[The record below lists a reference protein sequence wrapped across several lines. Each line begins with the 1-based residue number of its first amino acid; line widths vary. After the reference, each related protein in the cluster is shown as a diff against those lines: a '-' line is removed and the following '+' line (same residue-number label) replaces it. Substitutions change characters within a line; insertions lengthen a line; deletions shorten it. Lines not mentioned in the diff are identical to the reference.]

1 VNAAYYT
8 IVNRAAGGG
17 RCAKH
22 APGTLAD
29 LERRGTTLDV
39 VFTESP
45 GHATELARRAAA
57 DGARRFLSVGGDGT
71 AAEVVN
77 GLMEAGVSPTCEL
90 AMLPFGTGNSFLR
103 DFGVMDVNTA
113 VERVERAQSAPI
125 DVLRLT
131 HEDGTLHFINTMGTG
146 FVARAGE
153 LTNERFKFLGV
164 AGYVAAVFVCVVRLR
179 YEHNVLRYAGAL
191 DDAETVL
198 TSFSNS
204 KFTGGSM
211 QMAPDASATD
221 GLLDVVRAGK
231 LSRAALTAAFARIF
245 AGTHTD
251 LDEVWTAQVDRV
263 DFVNPTHQAVL
274 VDGDLYHL
282 TPHSVDVLPGALRLI
297 A

>member
-1 VNAAYYT
+1 MSAAYYT

-282 TPHSVDVLPGALRLI
+282 TPHSVDILPGALRLI